1 MLNGIK
7 KSLKLLNNK
16 KFSHISS
23 RAELAR
29 NDLINAQNLVLGSGI
44 ARDDLKSLRDKA
56 DRLSKAGSLFLD
68 QKAKCKFLKDGDKCT
83 KFFHDLIKRNTKR
96 NAIVAIKNRHG
107 IITNDGEEIVQEFID
122 RFNLLIGSKV
132 DRAALDLSVIDEGKK
147 VLNTQWSSLISEV
160 SMEEIKIALFDIDN
174 DKAPES
180 DGFGS
185 LFFKS
190 SWSIVSIDFFDAV
203 QEFFRSGKLLK
214 QWNHAIIALIPKS
227 ISANEV
233 HDYRPISCCSV
244 FYKVISKVL
253 VNRLKPFMNV
263 LVDKAHA
270 AFISDRSIVDNAHLA
285 HELLRMYARK
295 RTPAKCT
302 LKVDIQKAYD
312 TVNWDFLN
320 DVLVHLNFPRKF
332 VDWIMERVS
341 TTSYSISINGAIL
354 GFFKG
359 NRGLRQGDPL

>member
-1 MLNGIK
+1 M
-7 KSLKLLNNK
+7 
-16 KFSHISS
+16 
-23 RAELAR
+23 
-29 NDLINAQNLVLGSGI
+29 
-44 ARDDLKSLRDKA
+44 
-56 DRLSKAGSLFLD
+56 
-68 QKAKCKFLKDGDKCT
+68 
-83 KFFHDLIKRNTKR
+83 
-96 NAIVAIKNRHG
+96 
-107 IITNDGEEIVQEFID
+107 
-122 RFNLLIGSKV
+122 
-132 DRAALDLSVIDEGKK
+132 IDEGKK

-160 SMEEIKIALFDIDN
+160 SMEEIKVALFDIDN

-190 SWSIVSIDFFDAV
+190 SWSIVSNDFFDAV

-270 AFISDRSIVDNAHLA
+270 AFIS
-285 HELLRMYARK
+285 EFG
-295 RTPAKCT
+295 
-302 LKVDIQKAYD
+302 Q
-312 TVNWDFLN
+312 VNC
-320 DVLVHLNFPRKF
+320 
-332 VDWIMERVS
+332 
-341 TTSYSISINGAIL
+341 G
-354 GFFKG
+354 
-359 NRGLRQGDPL
+359 